1 MVKSSMIIDLEELKK
16 LVEYFEKT
24 SLSEL
29 EIEKEGIRIRL
40 SKREAK
46 EINLSLPSVKESV
59 TPVPSQEK
67 VEEKGEEEGLVT
79 ISSPMVGTFYRSP
92 APDAPPFVE
101 EGDEVN
107 EDDVVCIIEAMKI
120 MNEIKAEVKG
130 RIRKVLVENGE
141 SVEFGQPL
149 FLVEPL

>member
-29 EIEKEGIRIRL
+29 EIEKEGIRVRL